1 MLFFDKVSKI
11 YSATSQ
17 ALKDVTLKI
26 KPKEFVSLVGPSGS
40 GKTTLF
46 KLIIAEEHPT
56 EGRIFYAENEVTGMK
71 QKDLP
76 YLRRKVGRIFQD
88 YRLLPTKTAFENV
101 AFAMEAAGKTREE
114 IDHDVPQV
122 LELVGLSDKSHQ
134 FPHELSGGESQRVA
148 IARAVINRPE
158 VILADEPTG
167 NLDPLNTWDII
178 RLLLKVN
185 ELGTTVIL
193 ATHDKEIID
202 SLDKRVVALEKGEI
216 VRDEERGKYVV

>member
-1 MLFFDKVSKI
+1 MIRFQNVSKH
-11 YSATSQ
+11 YTSGRP
-17 ALKDVTLKI
+17 ALLEVTLNVD
-26 KPKEFVSLVGPSGS
+26 PGEFVSIVGHSGA
-40 GKTTLF
+40 GKTTLL
-46 KLIIAEEHPT
+46 KLLFAEEHPT

-114 IDHDVPQV
+114 IEHDVPQV
-122 LELVGLSDKSHQ
+122 LELVGLSDKAQQ

-202 SLDKRVVALEKGEI
+202 SLDRRVVALEKGEI